1 MSFRLAK
8 MSLALALAKGTAA
21 ASPTT
26 KSPGTHVSPASEYSK
41 GSVTGTL
48 ISTPLFLKVAVA
60 VASQVTIW
68 LPGVPKFVGSFST
81 MSLNFGPMSASW
93 ET

>member
-1 MSFRLAK
+1 M
-8 MSLALALAKGTAA
+8 
-21 ASPTT
+21 
-26 KSPGTHVSPASEYSK
+26 
-41 GSVTGTL
+41 
-48 ISTPLFLKVAVA
+48 PLFLKVAVA